1 MTSIGPKKVVAVPE
15 SAYGVCLW
23 QMPDES
29 YLADGP
35 YYLSM
40 EGVMGDYRVEEK
52 MRKAAHYWL
61 GREGGRP
68 AWISGARKVTDD
80 EYDDQSARL
89 RDGLIPDEYDA
100 AQQLMRRYGVK

>member
-1 MTSIGPKKVVAVPE
+1 MSTVQPKRTIAVPE

-23 QMPDES
+23 QMPDGS
-29 YLADGP
+29 YLGQDGH
-35 YYLSM
+35 YLSL
-40 EGVMGDYRVEEK
+40 EGVMGDRRVEEK
-52 MRKAAHYWL
+52 MRKSAEYWL
-61 GREGGRP
+61 ESTEGRP

-100 AQQLMRRYGVK
+100 ARQILRRTK

>member
-1 MTSIGPKKVVAVPE
+1 MSSINPKRVISVPE

-23 QMPDES
+23 QMPDGS
-29 YLADGP
+29 YLGSDGH
-35 YYLSM
+35 YLSL
-40 EGVMGDYRVEEK
+40 EGVIGDHRVEQK
-52 MRKAAHYWL
+52 MRQAAEYWL
-61 GREGGRP
+61 ESTDGQP

-100 AQQLMRRYGVK
+100 AQQLMRRYSK